1 MTIEAFIK
9 FLDDKPEVAK
19 KVAACENY
27 NEVAEIAKANG
38 FNFTGLEF
46 TKYAAKLTGE
56 LSDAQLEA
64 VAGGNWA
71 GSDEADRGIST
82 SAAVSFG
89 GISISI
95 AIK

>member
-9 FLDDKPEVAK
+9 FLDDQPEVAK

-64 VAGGNWA
+64 VAGG
-71 GSDEADRGIST
+71 
-82 SAAVSFG
+82 G
-89 GISISI
+89 GGSI
-95 AIK
+95 AAPTLISFATLAYVIK

>member
-64 VAGGNWA
+64 VAGGGGGA
-71 GSDEADRGIST
+71 LAPVVISFAT
-82 SAAVSFG
+82 
-89 GISISI
+89 I
-95 AIK
+95 AYVVK